1 MSQNSKRVYSGQDT
15 RFLQFLSPTDY
26 YVKEAG
32 GQFSQLQDGLDQ
44 QQLAHTFQREQP
56 SDAEQGLEQNQ
67 VHHYQPS
74 ESHQNSTGIVK
85 FCEKGRGRR
94 KRSLLTE
101 EQKRERKRQIDAK
114 YRNNKKLKLKRVVDE
129 NNMLKKRLKA
139 SEQAKETEPL
149 SLEELLQDI
158 DIMQSFSIVLEDESQ
173 KNLGQNQSVTYPQ
186 DAFHPQLPVVQSQ
199 SLVEN
204 QPIAY
209 FQDDNQGIVSFDLQ
223 DNSQR
228 PHSAVIQNDAGN
240 SLEENQLLTQPQFVP
255 ACCLTFVE
263 KLKRD
268 ERSSVSY
275 SDFKTLLQGET
286 QEFKGYRIPLVLQPI
301 LEQINSSHGDIT
313 SNSLLSSFSA
323 ENVLLQFLA
332 TIKQMG
338 DTSFELVNEEQI
350 FKWKDCIADA
360 QRIKFSV
367 DFAIEDFNKIVKS
380 YLVRN
385 AGDHVSHI
393 DKRIQVLETELNDLK
408 REKLE
413 IKMFQSQ
420 LFLASEDFQGSVG
433 LL

>member
-1 MSQNSKRVYSGQDT
+1 MCQNSKRVYSGQDS
-15 RFLQFLSPTDY
+15 RFLRFLSATDY

-32 GQFSQLQDGLDQ
+32 GQFSLLQDGLDQ
-44 QQLAHTFQREQP
+44 QQLALTFQSEQP
-56 SDAEQGLEQNQ
+56 LDAEQGLEQNQ
-67 VHHYQPS
+67 VNHYQPS

-85 FCEKGRGRR
+85 FFEKGRGPR
-94 KRSLLTE
+94 KRSLLSE
-101 EQKRERKRQIDAK
+101 EQKRERKRQNDAK
-114 YRNNKKLKLKRVVDE
+114 YRKNKMLEHKRLMDE

-139 SEQAKETEPL
+139 SKQAKETEAL
-149 SLEELLQDI
+149 SLEELFQDI
-158 DIMQSFSIVLEDESQ
+158 DIMQSFPIVLEDESQ
-173 KNLGQNQSVTYPQ
+173 RNLGQNQSVTYPQ

-209 FQDDNQGIVSFDLQ
+209 FQ
-223 DNSQR
+223 
-228 PHSAVIQNDAGN
+228 NDAGN
-240 SLEENQLLTQPQFVP
+240 SLEENQLLTQP
-255 ACCLTFVE
+255 
-263 KLKRD
+263 
-268 ERSSVSY
+268 
-275 SDFKTLLQGET
+275 
-286 QEFKGYRIPLVLQPI
+286 
-301 LEQINSSHGDIT
+301 
-313 SNSLLSSFSA
+313 
-323 ENVLLQFLA
+323 QFLA